1 MHIRRTTTT
10 TTTTTIIMTVEEE
23 LDAVDV
29 DCGGGVVLR
38 GGVAYV
44 SIWAG
49 FWSSCTA
56 WEGDTGALNVATVF
70 CEMEITGLGG
80 SGVWLKNPMLMIQP
94 YDASKRLVLRMLG
107 HVLFWQSVIFPAGS
121 VTDRICATH
130 GLMHRLSAAAVVRM
144 SVSLRLTGIVMLS
157 RETNCCCGCVV
168 WGLEE
173 VVCGLEEVVCVLT
186 VVVAGRDVSVVTT

>member
-1 MHIRRTTTT
+1 MITTTT
-10 TTTTTIIMTVEEE
+10 TTTTTIIIMTVESE

-38 GGVAYV
+38 GGMAYV

-56 WEGDTGALNVATVF
+56 WEGDTGALKVATVF
-70 CEMEITGLGG
+70 CDMEITGLGG

-107 HVLFWQSVIFPAGS
+107 HVLFWHRVTFPAGS
-121 VTDRICATH
+121 VTDRICALH
-130 GLMHRLSAAAVVRM
+130 GLTHWLSIAAVARM
-144 SVSLRLTGIVMLS
+144 SVSLRLTGLLCLAGKRIAAVAVWFGVWVGLFVALEMLS
-157 RETNCCCGCVV
+157 GFSWLLLLAAMCV
-168 WGLEE
+168 W
-173 VVCGLEEVVCVLT
+173 
-186 VVVAGRDVSVVTT
+186 